1 MKDLKETLWMMIM
14 QHDYQNITQS
24 LSLNPAFAVFAC
36 RQQMTRTLITV
47 CAEPKGTAKTKNSLA
62 LAQEWV

>member
-1 MKDLKETLWMMIM
+1 MMIT

-62 LAQEWV
+62 LAQE